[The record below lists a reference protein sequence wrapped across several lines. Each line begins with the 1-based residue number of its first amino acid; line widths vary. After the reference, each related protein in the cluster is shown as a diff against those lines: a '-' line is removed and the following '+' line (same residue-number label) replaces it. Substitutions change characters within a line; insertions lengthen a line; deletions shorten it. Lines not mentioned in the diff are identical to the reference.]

1 MIITKASGEKVRF
14 DRQKYERSLK
24 RAGLTMVEAKKIS
37 NQVYQDLYP
46 EIPSE
51 KIYQRTHQVLRK
63 KNKVLAAKYSLK
75 RAIMELGPGGYYFER
90 YMAAVLKEYGYQTK
104 FNQFIYGK
112 CVEHEVDI
120 IAEKAGKRFM
130 IECKYHTKKGQTSD
144 LKVALYTYAR
154 FLDLK
159 NNQDFNDVI
168 LITNTR
174 CTSEA
179 IKYARCARFK
189 IIGWNYPN
197 QRESLQHYVES
208 KNLYPVTVL
217 YSLNNHLKA
226 RFRDA
231 GIILAADLVKFTPQ
245 RLNKK
250 FKIKF
255 GLAARLIEEAGQ
267 LTKV

>member
-1 MIITKASGEKVRF
+1 MIITKASGEKVQF
-14 DRQKYERSLK
+14 DRKKYERSLK
-24 RAGLTMVEAKKIS
+24 RAGLTMAEAKKVS

-63 KNKVLAAKYSLK
+63 KDKVLAAKYSLK

-104 FNQFIYGK
+104 FNQFVFGK

-120 IAEKAGKRFM
+120 IAEKNGKRYM
-130 IECKYHTKKGQTSD
+130 IECKYHIRKGQTSD

-154 FLDLK
+154 FLDLR
-159 NNQDFNDVI
+159 NNQNFKEVI

-179 IKYARCARFK
+179 VKYARCARFK

-217 YSLNNHLKA
+217 YSLNNHLKR

-231 GIILAADLVKFTPQ
+231 GIILAADLLKFTPE
-245 RLNKK
+245 RLAKRFRVK
-250 FKIKF
+250 ES
-255 GLAARLIEEAGQ
+255 LARRLIDEAAQ
-267 LTKV
+267 LRGV